1 MIGIFLLIFYISLFI
16 SLFIYISV
24 KDRKITSQGEIYD
37 LFNNEYKYILGDN
50 IEYRKNGIV
59 VDLNVNI
66 PNFYIDNISDNKDDK
81 GTFYY
86 FTDSEQLVLEGNF
99 GDKYMIFCPKDTQQ
113 AVLAFLTPDVM
124 ESIYRYVKDFDI
136 QFVGTKIWLLSDPKV
151 YKNEQI
157 KSDLIN
163 GINGIVLSLSK
174 KLQIYSAKNYTFVEQ
189 KYNNQNTYR
198 LFNRYILKVS
208 FKIYTLFFFISLFMA
223 VPILLVTDKYLA
235 VIILI
240 LFFFPILPFILSKIA
255 IAGGVGMVA
264 NGLDKIAL
272 SYNKIRK

>member
-66 PNFYIDNISDNKDDK
+66 PNFYIDNTSDNKDDK

-99 GDKYMIFCPKDTQQ
+99 GDKYMIF
-113 AVLAFLTPDVM
+113 
-124 ESIYRYVKDFDI
+124 
-136 QFVGTKIWLLSDPKV
+136 
-151 YKNEQI
+151 
-157 KSDLIN
+157 
-163 GINGIVLSLSK
+163 
-174 KLQIYSAKNYTFVEQ
+174 
-189 KYNNQNTYR
+189 
-198 LFNRYILKVS
+198 
-208 FKIYTLFFFISLFMA
+208 
-223 VPILLVTDKYLA
+223 
-235 VIILI
+235 
-240 LFFFPILPFILSKIA
+240 
-255 IAGGVGMVA
+255 
-264 NGLDKIAL
+264 
-272 SYNKIRK
+272 

>member
-113 AVLAFLTPDVM
+113 VVLAFLTPDVM

-151 YKNEQI
+151 YKNEQK